1 MNSAAIRPSK
11 IQMSKEFE
19 DQMAEFFAQGNEV
32 KDLGNSMR
40 SDALP
45 YVINPTKHFDGK
57 KLPPAHKR
65 K

>member
-1 MNSAAIRPSK
+1 MLNPIKPSK
-11 IQMSKEFE
+11 LNLSKEFE
-19 DQMAEFFAQGNEV
+19 NQLNEFLSQGNEV

-45 YVINPTKHFDGK
+45 YVINPNKGFDGK
-57 KLPPAHKR
+57 KLPPFHKR

>member
-1 MNSAAIRPSK
+1 
-11 IQMSKEFE
+11 
-19 DQMAEFFAQGNEV
+19 MATNYAVASNQRKTINQQLDEFFGKGNQVEQ
-32 KDLGNSMR
+32 LGNSMR

-57 KLPPAHKR
+57 KLPPVHKR